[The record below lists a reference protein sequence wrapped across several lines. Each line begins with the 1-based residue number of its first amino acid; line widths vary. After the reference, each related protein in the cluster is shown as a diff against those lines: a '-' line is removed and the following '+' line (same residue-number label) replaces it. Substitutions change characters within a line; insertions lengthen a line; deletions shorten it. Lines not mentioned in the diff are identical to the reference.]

1 MRRGS
6 ILRNAK
12 PLSMTGIA
20 KRRGFM
26 PSTKTKARAC
36 SPASGSRIVLRSFKD
51 VVQDYI
57 ARYRDRANNE
67 LASFEML
74 NSLEEAIE
82 RAARAEV
89 EGGKKHDHQWR
100 IPEAVLAR
108 AGKELLAKRAQIS
121 KCTGFDS
128 LIELVETT
136 AGSIRGFGELAIY
149 DTAVRIGARLGMEPE
164 FVYLHRGT
172 RKGAKALGLASG
184 GKYLKLSELP
194 AEFTKLRPHEIEDCL
209 CIYASELSR
218 LKRLSHGAR
227 RETEGFL

>member
-1 MRRGS
+1 MRKIVEPRGC
-6 ILRNAK
+6 K
-12 PLSMTGIA
+12 PSP
-20 KRRGFM
+20 KRTAGSC
-26 PSTKTKARAC
+26 P
-36 SPASGSRIVLRSFKD
+36 PASGGRVVLRSFNE

-57 ARYRDRANNE
+57 DRYRARANQE
-67 LASFEML
+67 LSFFRRL
-74 NSLEEAIE
+74 NSLDEAIE

-100 IPEAVLAR
+100 IPETALAR
-108 AGKELLAKRAQIS
+108 AGKDLLAKRAQIS

-149 DTAVRIGARLGMEPE
+149 DTAVRIGVRLGMEPE

-172 RKGAKALGLASG
+172 RKGAKALGLTSR
-184 GKYLKLSELP
+184 GKYLKVGELP
-194 AEFTKLRPHEIEDCL
+194 AEFTKLKPHEIEDCL

-218 LKRLSHGAR
+218 LKKVSHGA
-227 RETEGFL
+227 

>member
-1 MRRGS
+1 M
-6 ILRNAK
+6 
-12 PLSMTGIA
+12 
-20 KRRGFM
+20 
-26 PSTKTKARAC
+26 
-36 SPASGSRIVLRSFKD
+36 VLHSFKE

-67 LASFEML
+67 LASFQML
-74 NSLEEAIE
+74 NSLDEAVE

-89 EGGKKHDHQWR
+89 DGGRKHDHQWR

-108 AGKELLAKRAQIS
+108 AGKELLAKRAQIR

-184 GKYLKLSELP
+184 GKYLKVGELP

-209 CIYASELSR
+209 CIYAKELAR
-218 LKRLSHGAR
+218 LKRASVNVRAN
-227 RETEGFL
+227 

>member
-1 MRRGS
+1 MSRIGEHRGC
-6 ILRNAK
+6 K
-12 PLSMTGIA
+12 PGP
-20 KRRGFM
+20 KRTAG
-26 PSTKTKARAC
+26 SC
-36 SPASGSRIVLRSFKD
+36 SPARGSRIVLRSFKD

-57 ARYRDRANNE
+57 ARYRDRANSE
-67 LASFEML
+67 VASFQRL
-74 NSLEEAIE
+74 KSLDEAIE

-108 AGKELLAKRAQIS
+108 VGKELLAKRAQIS

-172 RKGAKALGLASG
+172 RKGAKALGLPSG
-184 GKYLKLSELP
+184 GKYLKAGELP

-209 CIYASELSR
+209 CIYAKELAR
-218 LKRLSHGAR
+218 LKRASVNVRAN
-227 RETEGFL
+227 

>member
-1 MRRGS
+1 MKRIGDARSCKAHPKRPRGS
-6 ILRNAK
+6 CLPR
-12 PLSMTGIA
+12 TGDQ
-20 KRRGFM
+20 M
-26 PSTKTKARAC
+26 
-36 SPASGSRIVLRSFKD
+36 VLHSFKE

-57 ARYRDRANNE
+57 ARYRDRANDE
-67 LASFEML
+67 LASLQML

-108 AGKELLAKRAQIS
+108 AGKELLAKRPQIS

-218 LKRLSHGAR
+218 LKRVSHGAR